1 MTKITAKQEFLITQF
16 IATAKTNGV
25 SHLFAALPRT
35 HFLLKDKK
43 VRQIRVVTDALASG
57 LDELGN
63 YIVLTPEGLVK
74 QM

>member
-1 MTKITAKQEFLITQF
+1 MNKITAKQEFLITQF

-25 SHLFAALPRT
+25 SHLFAALSKN
-35 HFLLKDKK
+35 HHLLADKK